1 MKRSSSTAVN
11 VHSASRRRLL
21 QQMAIGAVGGIS
33 GALQRALAADLAAGG
48 AGIRSVRGGTV
59 LVDGAPAVVGT
70 PIHPGATV
78 ITQEGAEA
86 TYVVGRDAFLQR
98 SGTHVGVPLPIPYTR

>member
-59 LVDGAPAVVGT
+59 LVMALRQWSARRYIQAP
-70 PIHPGATV
+70 
-78 ITQEGAEA
+78 Q
-86 TYVVGRDAFLQR
+86 
-98 SGTHVGVPLPIPYTR
+98 